1 MNSPRGSVVGYAL
14 WVDKFIGNV
23 EKCAERETERERER
37 ARESVRAHR
46 AVALVY

>member
-23 EKCAERETERERER
+23 EKSAEREHRERER
-37 ARESVRAHR
+37 KREST
-46 AVALVY
+46 